1 MIIEEHERE
10 IALKEL
16 QLENYVGLKREF
28 DIRKEED
35 LLRLL
40 RHMKPIAYEPFCE
53 GCPRVAPFQLPGVTS
68 DWNFYNANWSLD
80 AQVYVSPPSSLK
92 IHWTNLALLRQAAV
106 GRPIRN
112 GRIETYMRHSGAG
125 NTSLMWFLI
134 FRATHPDGATQYYAT
149 YVLALTASQVG
160 PGTPV
165 TKAGILYYDGS
176 NTYTVAS
183 SEISPRLAANTWY
196 QVRLTWWESSGV
208 LVARFEYNNNGQW
221 TPLCPDFTDPQNR
234 NATSSTLKVGVS
246 ASFADTYTWFD
257 DTVIYVAV

>member
-1 MIIEEHERE
+1 MIIAELEKE

-53 GCPRVAPFQLPGVTS
+53 GCPRVTPFQLPGVTS
-68 DWNFYNANWSLD
+68 DWDFYNTYWSLD

-106 GRPIRN
+106 GCPIQD

-125 NTSLMWFLI
+125 STSLRRFLI

-149 YVLALTASQVG
+149 YILALTASQMG
-160 PGTPV
+160 SGAPV
-165 TKAGILYYDGS
+165 TTAGLLYNDGS
-176 NTYTVAS
+176 NNYTVAS
-183 SEISPRLAANTWY
+183 SGISPELNADTWY

-246 ASFADTYTWFD
+246 GAPGYTYIWFD